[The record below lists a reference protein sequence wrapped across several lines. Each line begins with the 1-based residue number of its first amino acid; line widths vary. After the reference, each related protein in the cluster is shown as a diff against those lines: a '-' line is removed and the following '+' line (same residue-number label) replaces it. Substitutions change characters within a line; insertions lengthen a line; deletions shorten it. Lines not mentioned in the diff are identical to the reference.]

1 MPKFNQLSRRE
12 RQIMDIVYELGEA
25 SAKDIEQ
32 RLPDA
37 PSYSAIRATMNKL
50 ARKEFLA
57 VTERDLKYF
66 YSPTIDHEEASRT
79 AVRRLLR
86 TFFKDSPS
94 LAMNTLL
101 DLSKEDISTQEL
113 DRLKKV
119 IEEAKAT
126 KG

>member
-1 MPKFNQLSRRE
+1 MTKLSQLSRRE

-25 SAKDIEQ
+25 SAKDVES
-32 RLPDA
+32 RLQDA

-50 ARKEFLA
+50 AKKGFVT
-57 VTERDLKYF
+57 VTERELKYF
-66 YSPTIDHEEASRT
+66 YSPTIEHEEASRT

-101 DLSKEDISTQEL
+101 DLSRDDISTQEL

-119 IEEAKAT
+119 IDEARANK
-126 KG
+126 K